1 MHHYTKPYCSACK
14 QLPCPIHSPFTIRGG
29 ILESCSGDSL
39 HWFCTPAAVTSRF
52 NSGGLVWTER
62 GRGRSFGFV
71 QRSLRLAQRWPA
83 CTVQRSTFH
92 WWIDCSWQAVNT
104 RGEGIASGWVTF
116 LFDFYQ
122 PWNAFTEPDTEC
134 GKTLLPPPSNNLAR
148 QLDFWDFK
156 AALSC
161 FLPKIK
167 IIV

>member
-1 MHHYTKPYCSACK
+1 MNLWPGRGSTHHYTKPYCSACK

-52 NSGGLVWTER
+52 NSGGLVGRER
-62 GRGRSFGFV
+62 GGGRSFRFV

-92 WWIDCSWQAVNT
+92 WWIDRSWQAVNT

-116 LFDFYQ
+116 LFDFISHEMLLLNQ
-122 PWNAFTEPDTEC
+122 TPSVGRRCFRLRAT
-134 GKTLLPPPSNNLAR
+134 TLRGS
-148 QLDFWDFK
+148 WI
-156 AALSC
+156 SE
-161 FLPKIK
+161 I
-167 IIV
+167 